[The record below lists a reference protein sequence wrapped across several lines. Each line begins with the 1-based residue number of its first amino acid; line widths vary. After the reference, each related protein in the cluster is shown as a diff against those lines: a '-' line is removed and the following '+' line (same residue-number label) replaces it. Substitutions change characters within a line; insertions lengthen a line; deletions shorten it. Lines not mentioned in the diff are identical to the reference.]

1 MRLYALELGRIDMDH
16 RVIMPAGPPD
26 IRIVVPVPGYL
37 IQAGDATILVDSG
50 MPRHILAGTEA
61 ISPLMRAIDG
71 EEAHV
76 TARLAAIGIQP
87 SDLTQIVATHFHF
100 DHGGGLPEFPGVP
113 IVAQRAAYEAARN
126 GRPREQENVNAP
138 GLVWQ
143 LVEGDVELVP
153 GVRLLL
159 TEGHAIGH
167 QSVLVETGPD
177 GAFLLAIDAIY
188 SRAQLAADDWGA
200 YIDKEAARASAR
212 RVQEI
217 AAATGATLVYGHD
230 AAQWAELRHT
240 PEWYGDRG

>member
-26 IRIVVPVPGYL
+26 IRIIVPVPGYL
-37 IQAGDATILVDSG
+37 IQTGDATILVDSG
-50 MPRHILAGTEA
+50 MPRAILAGTEE
-61 ISPLMRAIDG
+61 IGPLMRPLGG
-71 EEAHV
+71 EGAHV
-76 TARLAAIGIQP
+76 TAQLAALGFQP
-87 SDLTQIVATHFHF
+87 TDLTQIVATHFHF

-113 IVAQRAAYEAARN
+113 IVAQRAAVEAARN
-126 GRPREQENVNAP
+126 GRPREQAVVNAP
-138 GLVWQ
+138 GLTWE
-143 LVEGDVELVP
+143 LVEGDVDLAP

-167 QSVLVETGPD
+167 QSVLVETPHDGP
-177 GAFLLAIDAIY
+177 FLLAIDAIY

-200 YIDKEAARASAR
+200 YIDKDAARASAR

-230 AAQWAELRHT
+230 AAQWAELRHA
-240 PEWYGDRG
+240 PGWYGDRD